1 MQDIKGRYFMK
12 KKRQQGVLTVEASIV
27 LTLLILLVLFLF
39 SFGRVY
45 RAQSLVSHA
54 TLQAADAV
62 ALESYLRETA
72 LQSDASDVLYLAS
85 SLTDSTSLSAENLE
99 SLRSADIPKVAR
111 EKFITAV
118 SNSEGNADEKLKN
131 LGVKDGISGIDF
143 SECKVDLGNDD
154 VIVAITYTIEM
165 QFPVFGADELT
176 VTKSAKAKTF
186 GEILF
191 EVATEPNVP
200 GWGTTS
206 GDSKVVH
213 GTTVEITATPNY
225 GYKFVSWDDGVT
237 DNPRTVTVT
246 DALHYKAIFEKKDF
260 GVNVDI
266 DLEVQSE
273 DLHKNFTHKDYGHV
287 IGEGT
292 YKYLDVVT
300 LTAEV
305 PNANKSNYYFAG
317 WDDNG
322 DGEIDNTNA
331 IRPITVDKTYNI
343 KAIFKPT
350 KYTITVK
357 ANNSTYGTAQ
367 VQQGT
372 SKGNQ
377 IKAEYGSSVQLVATS
392 KDNVLYSFSKWS
404 NSNTEETTT
413 VQVNGNQEYIANFIL
428 NTCTITFYNG
438 TNKVHTT
445 TVIKGSSID
454 GSKSLTGCSMYNGSI
469 NSFSRWKKSD
479 NSTFTSQTK
488 VNSNLSVYAV
498 FNYTVTLNPNKGS
511 VSWTKQTKEVGNSVK
526 LPTPTL
532 SNHKFKGWKDSNEN
546 VYEAGKSYAFS
557 SNITLTAKW
566 ECDHKVGTLTGN
578 VYEPYCREIYS
589 GGKLKA
595 GASLPWKEYKCETC
609 GDTWKVQSRTYAKH
623 YRMNYKKYADGGTDD
638 FQASCNTKHPDT
650 HYGYCGKYWSNSGSR
665 YHNWDGYYHV
675 LCSYCYKEEQGFVW
689 CYVDGELLYYDLHKC
704 AKHNT
709 KGSHTCPVK

>member
-1 MQDIKGRYFMK
+1 MK
-12 KKRQQGVLTVEASIV
+12 KKRQQGILTVEASIV

-118 SNSEGNADEKLKN
+118 SNSESNADEKLKN
-131 LGVKDGISGIDF
+131 LGVKDGLSGIDF

-237 DNPRTVTVT
+237 DNPRIVTVT
-246 DALHYKAIFEKKDF
+246 DALHYKAIFEKDKF
-260 GVNVDI
+260 GVNVSVGLKLDNPNYANI
-266 DLEVQSE
+266 
-273 DLHKNFTHKDYGHV
+273 THANYGSV
-287 IGEGT
+287 SGAAT
-292 YKYLDVVT
+292 YEYLDVAT
-300 LTAEV
+300 LTAT
-305 PNANKSNYYFAG
+305 PSANYYFAG

-331 IRPITVDKTYNI
+331 TRPVTVDKTYNI

-372 SKGNQ
+372 
-377 IKAEYGSSVQLVATS
+377 T
-392 KDNVLYSFSKWS
+392 
-404 NSNTEETTT
+404 
-413 VQVNGNQEYIANFIL
+413 
-428 NTCTITFYNG
+428 
-438 TNKVHTT
+438 
-445 TVIKGSSID
+445 
-454 GSKSLTGCSMYNGSI
+454 
-469 NSFSRWKKSD
+469 
-479 NSTFTSQTK
+479 
-488 VNSNLSVYAV
+488 
-498 FNYTVTLNPNKGS
+498 
-511 VSWTKQTKEVGNSVK
+511 
-526 LPTPTL
+526 
-532 SNHKFKGWKDSNEN
+532 
-546 VYEAGKSYAFS
+546 
-557 SNITLTAKW
+557 
-566 ECDHKVGTLTGN
+566 
-578 VYEPYCREIYS
+578 
-589 GGKLKA
+589 
-595 GASLPWKEYKCETC
+595 
-609 GDTWKVQSRTYAKH
+609 
-623 YRMNYKKYADGGTDD
+623 
-638 FQASCNTKHPDT
+638 
-650 HYGYCGKYWSNSGSR
+650 
-665 YHNWDGYYHV
+665 
-675 LCSYCYKEEQGFVW
+675 
-689 CYVDGELLYYDLHKC
+689 
-704 AKHNT
+704 
-709 KGSHTCPVK
+709 

>member
-1 MQDIKGRYFMK
+1 MK

-246 DALHYKAIFEKKDF
+246 DALHYKAIFEKDKF
-260 GVNVDI
+260 GVNVNVALQLDNPSYSNI
-266 DLEVQSE
+266 
-273 DLHKNFTHKDYGHV
+273 THANYGSV
-287 IGEGT
+287 SGAAT
-292 YKYLDVVT
+292 YEYLDVAT
-300 LTAEV
+300 LTAT
-305 PNANKSNYYFAG
+305 PSSANYYFAG

-322 DGEIDNTNA
+322 DGEIDNTKA
-331 IRPITVDKTYNI
+331 TRPITVDKTYNI

-357 ANNSTYGTAQ
+357 SNNSTYGTAQ

-377 IKAEYGSSVQLVATS
+377 IVAEYGSAIQLVATT
-392 KDNVLYSFSKWS
+392 KDNVLYIFSKWS
-404 NSNTEETTT
+404 NNSAQETTT
-413 VQVNGNQEYIANFIL
+413 VQVNGNQEYIANFIP
-428 NTCTITFYNG
+428 NTYSVTFKNG
-438 TNKVHTT
+438 NSVVHTT
-445 TVIKGSSID
+445 NVIRNASID
-454 GSKSLTGCSMYNGSI
+454 GSKRYISTSMPSSNPSQNGATFDKWVYNGATFNAATVVKSNI
-469 NSFSRWKKSD
+469 TVSAGWKC
-479 NSTFTSQTK
+479 
-488 VNSNLSVYAV
+488 
-498 FNYTVTLNPNKGS
+498 TVTLNANGGTISSSSSKNYTVSQGAKFDFSNYTPYRNGYKFNGWYTGGNEYRGS
-511 VSWTKQTKEVGNSVK
+511 KTINSHITVTASWSC
-526 LPTPTL
+526 
-532 SNHKFKGWKDSNEN
+532 NHKYDNGVSRLYNEN
-546 VYEAGKSYAFS
+546 TVGDGKCGECKITVKCKGCSYTDTKKTVGACEWGANCGVDHTYTWKGVCTGS
-557 SNITLTAKW
+557 STEHTWGTCRCITCKH
-566 ECDHKVGTLTGN
+566 CGTCKNKKLSSS
-578 VYEPYCREIYS
+578 YS
-589 GGKLKA
+589 SILSKKDRDTYKYVA
-595 GASLPWKEYKCETC
+595 GAGAKLC
-609 GDTWKVQSRTYAKH
+609 GYHNGQDMEK
-623 YRMNYKKYADGGTDD
+623 YKKVVNDKA
-638 FQASCNTKHPDT
+638 
-650 HYGYCGKYWSNSGSR
+650 
-665 YHNWDGYYHV
+665 
-675 LCSYCYKEEQGFVW
+675 
-689 CYVDGELLYYDLHKC
+689 HK
-704 AKHNT
+704 
-709 KGSHTCPVK
+709 

>member
-1 MQDIKGRYFMK
+1 MK

-99 SLRSADIPKVAR
+99 SLRSADIPKVAK

-118 SNSEGNADEKLKN
+118 SNSESNADEKLKN
-131 LGVKDGISGIDF
+131 LGVKDGLSGIDF

-246 DALHYKAIFEKKDF
+246 DASHYKAIFEKDKF
-260 GVNVDI
+260 GVNVNVGLKLDNPNYANI
-266 DLEVQSE
+266 
-273 DLHKNFTHKDYGHV
+273 THANYGSV
-287 IGEGT
+287 SGAAT
-292 YKYLDVVT
+292 YEYLDVAT
-300 LTAEV
+300 LTAT
-305 PNANKSNYYFAG
+305 PSANYYFVG

-331 IRPITVDKTYNI
+331 TRPVTVDKTYNI
-343 KAIFKPT
+343 KAIFKPN

-357 ANNSTYGTAQ
+357 SNNSTYGTAQ
-367 VQQGT
+367 VQQGGN
-372 SKGNQ
+372 KGNQ
-377 IKAEYGSSVQLVATS
+377 IVAEYGSAIQLIATS
-392 KDNVLYSFSKWS
+392 KDNVLYIFSKWS
-404 NSNTEETTT
+404 NNSAQETTT
-413 VQVNGNQEYIANFIL
+413 VQVNGNQEYIANFAL
-428 NTCTITFYNG
+428 NTYTVTFKNG
-438 TNKVHTT
+438 NSVVHTT
-445 TVIKGSSID
+445 NVIRNTSID
-454 GSKSLTGCSMYNGSI
+454 GSKKYVSSSMPSSTPSKSGATFDKWVYNGST
-469 NSFSRWKKSD
+469 FSSSTVIKGNITVTAGWKC
-479 NSTFTSQTK
+479 
-488 VNSNLSVYAV
+488 
-498 FNYTVTLNPNKGS
+498 TVTLNGNGGTVGGSSSKNYTVVQGATFNFSSYTPYRNGFTFNGWYSGSNKYS
-511 VSWTKQTKEVGNSVK
+511 GNK
-526 LPTPTL
+526 TI
-532 SNHKFKGWKDSNEN
+532 N
-546 VYEAGKSYAFS
+546 
-557 SNITLTAKW
+557 SNITLSASWSCK
-566 ECDHKVGTLTGN
+566 HKYDNGVSMYYPTSSNGGGCSNSKTTYRCGGCAHEYSVYGKGAC
-578 VYEPYCREIYS
+578 VYEGWCGTVHNFNNPSTYWCTS
-589 GGKLKA
+589 GSSHK
-595 GASLPWKEYKCETC
+595 WKQYGCITCIHCGRCE
-609 GDTWKVQSRTYAKH
+609 Q
-623 YRMNYKKYADGGTDD
+623 
-638 FQASCNTKHPDT
+638 
-650 HYGYCGKYWSNSGSR
+650 GKYDAYGVYRSG
-665 YHNWDGYYHV
+665 V
-675 LCSYCYKEEQGFVW
+675 MW
-689 CYVDGELLYYDLHKC
+689 CI
-704 AKHNT
+704 KHNGHLNR
-709 KGSHTCPVK
+709 KVIKESKHQ

>member
-1 MQDIKGRYFMK
+1 MK
-12 KKRQQGVLTVEASIV
+12 KKRQQGILTVEASIV

-118 SNSEGNADEKLKN
+118 SNSESNADEKLKN
-131 LGVKDGISGIDF
+131 LGVKDGLSGIDF

-246 DALHYKAIFEKKDF
+246 DALHYKAIFEKDKF
-260 GVNVDI
+260 GVNVNVALQLDNPSYSNI
-266 DLEVQSE
+266 
-273 DLHKNFTHKDYGHV
+273 THANYGSV
-287 IGEGT
+287 GGAAT
-292 YKYLDVVT
+292 YEYLDVAT
-300 LTAEV
+300 LTAT
-305 PNANKSNYYFAG
+305 PSSANYYFAG

-331 IRPITVDKTYNI
+331 TRPITVDKTYNI

-357 ANNSTYGTAQ
+357 SSNSTYGTAQ

-377 IKAEYGSSVQLVATS
+377 IVAEYGSAIQLVATT
-392 KDNVLYSFSKWS
+392 KDNVLYIFSKWS
-404 NSNTEETTT
+404 NNSAQETTT
-413 VQVNGNQEYIANFIL
+413 VQVNGSQEYIANFIP
-428 NTCTITFYNG
+428 NTYSVTFKNG
-438 TNKVHTT
+438 NSVVHTT
-445 TVIKGSSID
+445 NVIRNASID
-454 GSKSLTGCSMYNGSI
+454 GSKRYISSSMPSSNPSQNGATFDKWVYNGATFNAATVVKSNI
-469 NSFSRWKKSD
+469 TVSAGWKC
-479 NSTFTSQTK
+479 
-488 VNSNLSVYAV
+488 
-498 FNYTVTLNPNKGS
+498 TVTLNANGGTISSSSSKNYT
-511 VSWTKQTKEVGNSVK
+511 VSQGAKFNFSNY
-526 LPTPTL
+526 TPYRNGYTF
-532 SNHKFKGWKDSNEN
+532 NGW
-546 VYEAGKSYAFS
+546 
-557 SNITLTAKW
+557 
-566 ECDHKVGTLTGN
+566 
-578 VYEPYCREIYS
+578 YS
-589 GGKLKA
+589 GGNKYSGNKTINSNVSLSASWSCKHKYDNGVSMYYPTSSTGGGCSNSKTKYRCGGCGHEYSVNGR
-595 GASLPWKEYKCETC
+595 GACVYEGWCGTIHNAKNPWTSWCTSGSSHKWKQYGCITCIHCGRCE
-609 GDTWKVQSRTYAKH
+609 Q
-623 YRMNYKKYADGGTDD
+623 
-638 FQASCNTKHPDT
+638 
-650 HYGYCGKYWSNSGSR
+650 GKYDSYGVYRSG
-665 YHNWDGYYHV
+665 V
-675 LCSYCYKEEQGFVW
+675 LW
-689 CYVDGELLYYDLHKC
+689 CI
-704 AKHNT
+704 KHNGHLNR
-709 KGSHTCPVK
+709 KVIKESKHQ

>member
-1 MQDIKGRYFMK
+1 MQVIKGRYFME
-12 KKRQQGVLTVEASIV
+12 KKRQQGILTVEASIV

-118 SNSEGNADEKLKN
+118 SNSESNADEKLKN
-131 LGVKDGISGIDF
+131 LGVKDGLSGIDF

-246 DALHYKAIFEKKDF
+246 DALHYKAIFEKDKF
-260 GVNVDI
+260 GVNVSVGLKLDNPNYANI
-266 DLEVQSE
+266 
-273 DLHKNFTHKDYGHV
+273 THANYGSV
-287 IGEGT
+287 SGAAT
-292 YKYLDVVT
+292 YEYLDVAT
-300 LTAEV
+300 LTAT
-305 PNANKSNYYFAG
+305 PSANYYFAG

-331 IRPITVDKTYNI
+331 TRPVTVDKTYNI

-372 SKGNQ
+372 TKGNQ
-377 IKAEYGSSVQLVATS
+377 IVVEYGSAIQLVATT
-392 KDNVLYSFSKWS
+392 KDNVLYIFSKWS
-404 NSNTEETTT
+404 NNSAQETTT
-413 VQVNGNQEYIANFIL
+413 VQVNANQEYIANFIP
-428 NTCTITFYNG
+428 NTYSVTFKNG
-438 TNKVHTT
+438 NSVVHTT
-445 TVIKGSSID
+445 NVIRNASID
-454 GSKSLTGCSMYNGSI
+454 GSKRYISSSMPSSNPTQNGATFDKWVYNGATF
-469 NSFSRWKKSD
+469 NSATVVKTNITVSAGWKC
-479 NSTFTSQTK
+479 
-488 VNSNLSVYAV
+488 
-498 FNYTVTLNPNKGS
+498 TVTLNANGGTSGGS
-511 VSWTKQTKEVGNSVK
+511 SSKNYTVSQGAKFNFSNY
-526 LPTPTL
+526 TPYRNGYTF
-532 SNHKFKGWKDSNEN
+532 NGW
-546 VYEAGKSYAFS
+546 
-557 SNITLTAKW
+557 
-566 ECDHKVGTLTGN
+566 
-578 VYEPYCREIYS
+578 YS
-589 GGKLKA
+589 GGNKYSGNKTIKSNVSLSASWSCKHTA
-595 GASLPWKEYKCETC
+595 DNGVSMYYPTSSTGGGCSNSKTTYRCGGCAHQYSVNGRGACVYEGWCGTIHNAKNPWTSWCTSGSSHKWKQYGCITCIHCGRCE
-609 GDTWKVQSRTYAKH
+609 Q
-623 YRMNYKKYADGGTDD
+623 
-638 FQASCNTKHPDT
+638 
-650 HYGYCGKYWSNSGSR
+650 GKYDSYGVYRSG
-665 YHNWDGYYHV
+665 V
-675 LCSYCYKEEQGFVW
+675 LW
-689 CYVDGELLYYDLHKC
+689 CI
-704 AKHNT
+704 KHNGHLNR
-709 KGSHTCPVK
+709 KVIKESKHQ